1 MKRFMQC
8 ALTCAA
14 VLSLAAT
21 AMAQSVPEP
30 VTRLG
35 DWVEI
40 GKDTFMNII
49 GNLDIRYNT
58 THEYDFEK
66 EVQERMNSRNLS
78 GTSTTYIGEGDFLEA
93 EVRWGADFRYQ
104 KNLLVQILFET
115 QGIFDGNLID
125 DRNNNNSPENGAAGP
140 ASIGNPSG
148 EDNSPHVERFW
159 IDYKFNPVLRMRV
172 GADFWTTDAG
182 GWIGDDDPRF
192 AVYITP
198 TDNLELLFAAVIQS
212 ESARLGLTNDND
224 DVYYTFGGDFK
235 SGPHTFGLHGAY
247 FRTRFNNELRAD
259 TFLIMPH
266 VNGKIPG
273 PVGIEYL
280 LQFGYVGGKV
290 DDSTDGNGGD
300 KYDVMAYGAAAS
312 IRASLAGGMIRP
324 FLHVWYGS
332 ADDDAQDND
341 LTGFQTTPW
350 REIATVG
357 AKGIYSDLDGDSTFD
372 DWGPAAGARA
382 AIGGGSTGSHTT
394 GNPFRDRLGN
404 NAHAGTIAA
413 YSNAGT
419 LVIPAGV
426 SIYPAAA
433 HRFTVYY
440 TYVGFL
446 DDETLRHDEG
456 VATGVG
462 KIKKDLY
469 HQISAAWEWTI
480 NSHFDVRLLGAAY
493 IPGEGTKDIAETVTC
508 DDGDPCK
515 GEDIA
520 FRGVARFRARF

>member
-1 MKRFMQC
+1 MKRLMQYAVAC
-8 ALTCAA
+8 GI
-14 VLSLAAT
+14 VLSLVAMAT
-21 AMAQSVPEP
+21 AQSVPEP
-30 VTRLG
+30 VTRMG

-49 GNLDIRYNT
+49 GNIDMRYNT
-58 THEYDFEK
+58 THEYDFES
-66 EVQERMNSRNLS
+66 EIQERMNSRNLS

-104 KNLLVQILFET
+104 KNLRVRILFET
-115 QGIFDGNLID
+115 QSIFDGNKID
-125 DRNNNNSPENGAAGP
+125 DRNNNNTPENGDAGP
-140 ASIGNPSG
+140 ASIGSVVQ

-172 GADFWTTDAG
+172 GADLWRTDAA

-198 TDNLELLFAAVIQS
+198 MENLELLFAAVIQR

-235 SGPHTFGLHGAY
+235 SGPHTIGLHGAY
-247 FRTRFNNELRAD
+247 FRTRFDNTLRAD

-280 LQFGYVGGKV
+280 LQFGFVGGTV
-290 DDSTDGNGGD
+290 DNSSDGNGGD
-300 KYDVMAYGAAAS
+300 DYDVMAYGATAS
-312 IRASLAGGMIRP
+312 VRLSLAGGMIRP
-324 FLHVWYGS
+324 FLHIWYAS
-332 ADDDAQDND
+332 PDDDAEDND
-341 LTGFQTTPW
+341 LNGFHHTPW
-350 REIATVG
+350 REISLMG
-357 AKGIYSDLDGDSTFD
+357 GIYSDINGDSTFG

-382 AIGGGSTGSHTT
+382 TIGGGNTGSSTT
-394 GNPFRDRLGN
+394 GNPFRDRLGYT
-404 NAHAGTIAA
+404 AHEGVGTA

-419 LVIPAGV
+419 LVIPVGV
-426 SIYPAAA
+426 SIYPTAA
-433 HRFTVYY
+433 HRLTVYY

-446 DDETLRHDEG
+446 DDDTLRHDDGESIP
-456 VATGVG
+456 GVG
-462 KIKKDLY
+462 KIDKHLY
-469 HQISAAWEWTI
+469 HQISGVWEWTL
-480 NSHFDVRLLGAAY
+480 NRHFDIRLIGAAY
-493 IPGEGTKDIAETVTC
+493 IPGEGTKDMAETVTC

-520 FRGVARFRARF
+520 LRGTARFRARF